1 MIPYWWQMWH
11 SPFALW
17 SLLKEPSMYV
27 LDELL
32 QVKGLVSCFETVWG
46 SSTCLQLKSVPP
58 PRANWV
64 LWDKKHSD
72 VGNPLFSR
80 ETSDCEQA
88 LNGILGCHGS
98 VREVRAVSGKRFLK
112 EKPPDVLILNKSFLL
127 AVVLQFRISWNERE
141 LPNELCWRSCSHDKP
156 SWHLSKWTELGM
168 QIDCIISFWPSIENR
183 FHFYPIPVE
192 FVVFY
197 FSVFRRFGGGPK
209 ATHPFCAATDFRGC
223 ILASIALLLWC
234 VWLKWPSVTLH
245 CMFVSKG
252 KGHPTWKGS
261 ISTEGPPFG
270 IECCGF
276 ESGKVRMQKL
286 CRLYISFTSI
296 FEHICFQGLG

>member
-1 MIPYWWQMWH
+1 MANVAFSIR
-11 SPFALW
+11 LVE
-17 SLLKEPSMYV
+17 SLERTIYV
-27 LDELL
+27 CSGWVASGER
-32 QVKGLVSCFETVWG
+32 VGFICFETVWG

-80 ETSDCEQA
+80 ETSEYEQA

-156 SWHLSKWTELGM
+156 NWH
-168 QIDCIISFWPSIENR
+168 
-183 FHFYPIPVE
+183 Y
-192 FVVFY
+192 
-197 FSVFRRFGGGPK
+197 
-209 ATHPFCAATDFRGC
+209 
-223 ILASIALLLWC
+223 
-234 VWLKWPSVTLH
+234 
-245 CMFVSKG
+245 
-252 KGHPTWKGS
+252 
-261 ISTEGPPFG
+261 
-270 IECCGF
+270 
-276 ESGKVRMQKL
+276 
-286 CRLYISFTSI
+286 
-296 FEHICFQGLG
+296 